1 MLVALLVTMAMA
13 TGQTAAADHLRAGEQ
28 AMEAL
33 EYEMATYEFMSVAVD
48 PEATE
53 AQRLQAHLR
62 AGFAHRVLGKDTDAR
77 LSFRYVLQRA
87 PQTRLPAD
95 TPPKVF
101 FFFESVRQEIEAD
114 RGAGMTGGASA
125 PTTTTAASSTSTAP
139 PAATT
144 DGDGP
149 GAALVAGGLLA
160 TGGALAAI
168 TSGGFA
174 LMLEQQVGDPT
185 APGQLRAQQLDSGR
199 LSLAVAG
206 VATLVAVVGGAMLVF
221 GAAP

>member
-1 MLVALLVTMAMA
+1 MLVALLVTMAMT
-13 TGQTAAADHLRAGEQ
+13 TGQATAADHLLAGEQ

-114 RGAGMTGGASA
+114 RGAGMTGGA
-125 PTTTTAASSTSTAP
+125 PVPTTTAASSTSTAP

-149 GAALVAGGLLA
+149 GVALVAGGLLA
-160 TGGALAAI
+160 TAGALAAI

-174 LMLEQQVGDPT
+174 LMLEQQVSDPT
-185 APGQLRAQQLDSGR
+185 APGQERAQQLDSGR

>member
-1 MLVALLVTMAMA
+1 MLVALFVTMSMA
-13 TGQTAAADHLRAGEQ
+13 TGQPAAEDRLRAGEQ

-33 EYEMATYEFMSVAVD
+33 EYEMASYEFMSVAVD

-62 AGFAHRVLGKDTDAR
+62 AGFAHRILDKDTDAH
-77 LSFRYVLQRA
+77 LNFRYVLQRA

-101 FFFESVRQEIEAD
+101 FFFESVRQEIGVE
-114 RGAGMTGGASA
+114 RGADMTSGGSA
-125 PTTTTAASSTSTAP
+125 PTTAAATATATATAP
-139 PAATT
+139 PAATV
-144 DGDGP
+144 GDGP
-149 GAALVAGGLLA
+149 SGAMVVGGLLA

-174 LMLEQQVGDPT
+174 LMLEQQVSDPT
-185 APGQLRAQQLDSGR
+185 APGRERAQQLDTGR
-199 LSLAVAG
+199 LCLVVAG
-206 VATLVAVVGGAMLVF
+206 VATLVGVVGGAMLF
-221 GAAP
+221 IGAAP